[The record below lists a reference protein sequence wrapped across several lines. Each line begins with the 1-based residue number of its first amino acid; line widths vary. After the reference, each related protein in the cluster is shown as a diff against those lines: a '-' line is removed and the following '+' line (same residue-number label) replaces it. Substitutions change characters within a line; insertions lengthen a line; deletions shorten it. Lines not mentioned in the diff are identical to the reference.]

1 MEWAAALVTS
11 TLAATAA
18 GSQPVYTLAATKRC
32 LVARGVR
39 VTTIRPTDLRLKA
52 LHDLAQ
58 HTSIEATSRRGI
70 VALAFLRNASD
81 AAFLAETLRVP
92 NDPYHVV
99 LRKNTLLMFRDR
111 SRKAFDVA
119 VACLRPRR
127 LAVSRSITDHTFA
140 PDTSRRAAQRRNSS
154 Y

>member
-1 MEWAAALVTS
+1 MKWAAAFVTGALV
-11 TLAATAA
+11 ATGA
-18 GSQPVYTLAATKRC
+18 GSGSIYRMTPTKRC
-32 LVARGVR
+32 LVARGARATV
-39 VTTIRPTDLRLKA
+39 VRPTDRRLKA

-70 VALAFLRNASD
+70 VGLAFLRNASD

-99 LRKNTLLMFRDR
+99 LRKNALLMFRDR

-119 VACLRPRR
+119 VACLRPR
-127 LAVSRSITDHTFA
+127 
-140 PDTSRRAAQRRNSS
+140 
-154 Y
+154 